1 MALITGTAAAGAG
14 VSALSGSGLLG
25 DIKGSVGDAV
35 GQIGDVLGIGGGSGD
50 KMGSLPA
57 GYSPPEGEVAA
68 VIQTSDGNQVPLRI
82 GKNGPGVYP
91 GPVLNQ
97 IGANENGIG
106 ADVKDGY
113 KLILRD
119 STNDKGQPTGDKWKV
134 TPRTSWPNKSRDGQ
148 GYARVE
154 RTGTVPT
161 QNSPSD
167 DTGGTSTTT
176 AAGGSGRMILFAA
189 VAGILLY
196 VANM

>member
-1 MALITGTAAAGAG
+1 MALISGAAAG
-14 VSALSGSGLLG
+14 VSAVSGSGLLG

-35 GQIGDVLGIGGGSGD
+35 GEIGDVLGIGGSGD
-50 KMGSLPA
+50 QSGSLPA

-68 VIQTSDGNQVPLRI
+68 VIQTSDGNQVPLRVA
-82 GKNGPGVYP
+82 KDGPGVYP
-91 GPVLNQ
+91 GPVLEQ

-119 STNDKGQPTGDKWKV
+119 STNDQGQPTGDKWKV

-154 RTGTVPT
+154 RTGTVPA
-161 QNSPSD
+161 QN
-167 DTGGTSTTT
+167 GGGQNGGGRATT
-176 AAGGSGRMILFAA
+176 AAGGSGQMILYAA

-196 VANM
+196 VVNM